1 MSPIPT
7 IPLAETDIKIGEHT
21 QVTIAGLTFNV
32 DTIWAT
38 VIAGSVVIL
47 LGLIVRWNVSAT
59 KPGKI
64 QLAWEAIVDYVS
76 KEVEGAVGKTDT
88 YVIHLAI
95 ALFTFI
101 LVANWLE
108 LIPSGEDPKYLPAP
122 TADTNLTYA
131 LALLVIVGVHRH
143 SVKRRGWRGY
153 FKSYGHNGM
162 FLLPLTV
169 LEEIVKPFTLALR
182 LFGNIFAGGIMLA
195 IIGLVPVWG
204 LWAPNILWKLFDM
217 FIGLI
222 QAFIFALLTV
232 LYYGIAGETHDDHD
246 DEHEPH
252 PEHVDAVIT
261 TSDSTETDA
270 AQPELSGA
278 H

>member
-1 MSPIPT
+1 MSAT
-7 IPLAETDIKIGEHT
+7 TTVPLAAEVKIGEHI
-21 QVTIAGLTFNV
+21 QVTWHGLTFNI
-32 DTIWAT
+32 DTIYT
-38 VIAGSVVIL
+38 TIIAGSVVIL
-47 LGLIVRWNVSAT
+47 LGLIVRWNVSST
-59 KPGKI
+59 NPGKI
-64 QLAWEAIVDYVS
+64 QIIWETIVNEVTRQ
-76 KEVEGAVGKTDT
+76 VEGALGKVDQ
-88 YVIHLAI
+88 YVIQLAI

-101 LVANWLE
+101 LVANWME
-108 LIPSGEDPKYLPAP
+108 LIPSGEDPKILPAP

-143 SVKRRGWRGY
+143 SIRRRGLKGY

-232 LYYGIAGETHDDHD
+232 LYYGIAGETHDDHE
-246 DEHEPH
+246 DEHEVH
-252 PEHVDAVIT
+252 REHVDAVT
-261 TSDSTETDA
+261 PTPDSTETDA
-270 AQPELSGA
+270 PQPELSGA